1 MINFDYQA
9 GVLEGADPVTGR
21 EYCWFRGDSE
31 VVISHD
37 GVNVGTLAVP
47 YGATVVQVKALI
59 REDAK
64 RAR

>member
-1 MINFDYQA
+1 MTQINFEYRS
-9 GVLEGADPVTGR
+9 GILEGADATTGR
-21 EYCWFRGDSE
+21 EWCWFKGGAE

-64 RAR
+64 R

>member
-1 MINFDYQA
+1 MINFEYKS
-9 GVLEGADPVTGR
+9 GILEAADPASDR
-21 EYCWFRGDSE
+21 SWCWFKGDAE

-47 YGATVVQVKALI
+47 DGATVVQVKAQI
-59 REDAK
+59 RTDAK